1 MPRCGQGPGLRL
13 TIAHHAGGDEIRV
26 IRHSAEG
33 VGQRIPKLAA
43 LVDGARCLRRHV
55 AGHAAGEGELLEQF
69 PHAVLVLGNVG
80 IDLRI
85 GAVQPVLG
93 HHGVAAV
100 AGAGEVDHVQ
110 IVLLNDPVQVGVDEV
125 LPRHG
130 APVSADLFLEMLHIK
145 GFLKKRIVEKVEL
158 AC

>member
-1 MPRCGQGPGLRL
+1 MGDPGEDGGVGDLEAVQVQDGQHRAVSDGVQEFVGVPRCGQGPGLRL

-69 PHAVLVLGNVG
+69 PH
-80 IDLRI
+80 
-85 GAVQPVLG
+85 
-93 HHGVAAV
+93 
-100 AGAGEVDHVQ
+100 
-110 IVLLNDPVQVGVDEV
+110 DPHPG
-125 LPRHG
+125 
-130 APVSADLFLEMLHIK
+130 
-145 GFLKKRIVEKVEL
+145 
-158 AC
+158 